1 MNPKDPFKELKEVT
15 HGFLSKA
22 ELSEHTGTTLR
33 PARPK
38 VTLDRD
44 RQSRPHEL
52 LSDEGGSS
60 QLQAPPLVLQILLP
74 CQLPTKAAF
83 WLPELARK
91 AAAEHGPVALVQLGS
106 KTCSVQIFG
115 GSAGTIDLPKEA
127 THRIGDIASWIA
139 QHAARV
145 LIVPRSL
152 DDDETILET
161 ELPIILMTGPQQH
174 ATIGAYA
181 RVKELAIASRS
192 AELSTPQLGLV
203 IAGTKE
209 AEARKIAARIRNTA
223 SRFLGLTLSQEHVL
237 PAMGPDSSGASAG
250 TCHDV
255 SVGPTYATEHLVAG
269 LRRAALDRGGVAS
282 QVQAKPLDPEPI
294 EPSSTPVLTEDLLT
308 KLEDSSGEVGTPEE
322 PTEILEPRPPASVL
336 EPVGTEQQDDSEE
349 RRALEAIFEEP
360 APATSESLLNPA
372 SISEFK
378 PEPEFESEP
387 EPIAQPSVADQ
398 PSVSTLVLEDEVQPS
413 GSECARFSSLIPGLE
428 PINLDCPVD
437 HRIELALDGARRL
450 HLVALESS
458 LRNLRAAEAWATRNH
473 SILDEVIPGGLP
485 PFEHRGIRFD
495 VLVED
500 AANSSDLHKTGLFLH
515 LLEGDP
521 ENRRTRALNNEQSAF
536 NGA

>member
-1 MNPKDPFKELKEVT
+1 MNPKDPIKELT
-15 HGFLSKA
+15 DGYLSQP

-52 LSDEGGSS
+52 SSDQGGSS

-74 CQLPTKAAF
+74 CHLPMKAAF

-115 GSAGTIDLPKEA
+115 GSAGSIDLPKEA

-161 ELPIILMTGPQQH
+161 ELPIIIMTGHQKM
-174 ATIGAYA
+174 AMVGAYGRA
-181 RVKELAIASRS
+181 KELAKASRL
-192 AELSTPQLGLV
+192 AELSTPQLGLA

-209 AEARKIAARIRNTA
+209 DEARVIAAQIRDTA
-223 SRFLGLTLSQEHVL
+223 SRFLGFTLSLEHVL
-237 PAMGPDSSGASAG
+237 PAMGPDPSGASAG
-250 TCHDV
+250 DCHDV
-255 SVGPTYATEHLVAG
+255 SVGPTYDTERLVAG
-269 LRRAALDRGGVAS
+269 LRRAALDRGSVAS

-294 EPSSTPVLTEDLLT
+294 EPSSTPVLTEDILT
-308 KLEDSSGEVGTPEE
+308 KLEDSSGEVGTPEVL
-322 PTEILEPRPPASVL
+322 TEILEPLPPASVF
-336 EPVGTEQQDDSEE
+336 EPVGTEQQDDHDE
-349 RRALEAIFEEP
+349 RLALEARFKE
-360 APATSESLLNPA
+360 AATANSESLLNRAP
-372 SISEFK
+372 ISEFK
-378 PEPEFESEP
+378 PEFESEP
-387 EPIAQPSVADQ
+387 EPIAQPSGAGQ
-398 PSVSTLVLEDEVQPS
+398 PSVSTLVLEDGIQPS
-413 GSECARFSSLIPGLE
+413 GSECTRYSNLIPGLE
-428 PINLDCPVD
+428 LIDLECPVD

-458 LRNLRAAEAWATRNH
+458 LRNLRAAEAWATGNH
-473 SILDEVIPGGLP
+473 SILHAAIPGGLA

-500 AANSSDLHKTGLFLH
+500 AANSSDLQKTGLFLH